1 MKQTFFPTTLNNL
14 INRLNDISLFAMG
27 FLIPF
32 NSLLMRY
39 MLGIFIVSS
48 LWVYSKRLK
57 DIQAKHY
64 AGFLPLLVF
73 FLLYAISFL
82 YSEAPR
88 ESLLDLQKKVS
99 LVLLPL
105 ALFIS
110 GISREKQYHL
120 FFSYLYGILAVTGA
134 CVFYFIY
141 RFFTDSYFHSE
152 VIGYPFD
159 MIYSNF
165 YFLGNVNYYA
175 VYLNIATILILGI
188 MVNARFTMFTKQSKR
203 MMYTGLFISIAL
215 VLLLSSRAGVLAI
228 LIVLLFSVYYLS
240 QSRYIQIF
248 SLIILFLGVFYISK
262 NHRFRNY
269 IRIFKQMIYSSEY
282 LEEDYLLQQ
291 SALRMVFWE
300 GAVRVIQDH
309 TWFGVGN
316 GDVKSSMQDIYR
328 EMGVYDKLKTKDN
341 PHNQFLR
348 TFVATGI
355 PGLTALL
362 AFFVYGIVTGIR
374 YRNYLLIALLIL
386 FAIHFFFK
394 SMLFRIDGVVCFSF
408 FYGLLWFN
416 CEHHNNQPGNQ
427 GSLKPE

>member
-1 MKQTFFPTTLNNL
+1 
-14 INRLNDISLFAMG
+14 
-27 FLIPF
+27 
-32 NSLLMRY
+32 
-39 MLGIFIVSS
+39 
-48 LWVYSKRLK
+48 
-57 DIQAKHY
+57 
-64 AGFLPLLVF
+64 
-73 FLLYAISFL
+73 
-82 YSEAPR
+82 
-88 ESLLDLQKKVS
+88 
-99 LVLLPL
+99 
-105 ALFIS
+105 
-110 GISREKQYHL
+110 
-120 FFSYLYGILAVTGA
+120 
-134 CVFYFIY
+134 
-141 RFFTDSYFHSE
+141 
-152 VIGYPFD
+152 

-188 MVNARFTMFTKQSKR
+188 MAHARFKMFTKRSKR
-203 MMYTGLFISIAL
+203 MMYTGLFLSIAL

-240 QSRYIQIF
+240 KSRYIQIF
-248 SLIILFLGVFYISK
+248 SLIFLLLGVFYITQ
-262 NHRFRNY
+262 HPRFRNY
-269 IRIFKQMIYSSEY
+269 IQIFEKMLYSSEY

-316 GDVKSSMQDIYR
+316 GDVKSSMQDVYR
-328 EMGVYDKLKTKDN
+328 TMGVYDKLKTKNN

-374 YRNYLLIALLIL
+374 YRNYFLIAFLMLL
-386 FAIHFFFK
+386 AIHFFFK

-408 FYGLLWFN
+408 FYALLWLHGITATSN
-416 CEHHNNQPGNQ
+416 PA
-427 GSLKPE
+427 SKDP